1 VGTATATPSDVERIG
16 AAPACEARDY
26 LWQPSHLW
34 PILATFPLITLPLA
48 ALAASS
54 IPKDT
59 QQIVFD
65 AYLCVFGL
73 THFWVT
79 FAIYLNGETL
89 DHFRESRRNRWIYF
103 YAPLAI
109 FLFFALFFGT
119 GLASTFPTAALLVLI
134 AVRFVNYRHLTRQA
148 YGVSRMLW
156 SNRELAASANL
167 PKAEN
172 GFLSALTMLMFLTA
186 FYGGKFTLEP
196 IAVKATLALASGF
209 GLWVAAEYVKAAFAT
224 SRPTAVA
231 VPATYLTLQ
240 VLSVALAVYRTELY
254 VATLAMH
261 YVEYHVLMAPRCFR
275 LGIDPA
281 RQPDRFFATIR
292 SNPAAF
298 YAALLALSVAFLAA
312 QKATISHAGTMVP
325 HMFDALFVFHF
336 FVECFV
342 WKMGTP
348 HYRRTLGP
356 IYLAS
361 RAQRVPAAAA

>member
-16 AAPACEARDY
+16 TAPARAARDY
-26 LWQPSHLW
+26 LWQPTNLW
-34 PILATFPLITLPLA
+34 PILAAFPLITLPLA

-54 IPKDT
+54 IAKDT
-59 QQIVFD
+59 QQLVFD
-65 AYLCVFGL
+65 VYLCVFGL
-73 THFWVT
+73 THFWLT
-79 FAIYLNGETL
+79 FAIYLNSETL

-103 YAPLAI
+103 YAPLTI

-119 GLASTFPTAALLVLI
+119 GLASTFPSTALIVLI
-134 AVRFVNYRHLTRQA
+134 AVRFANYRHLTRQT

-156 SNRELAASANL
+156 SNKELAPGANL
-167 PKAEN
+167 QKAEH

-186 FYGGKFTLEP
+186 FYGGRFTFEP
-196 IAVKATLALASGF
+196 FAVKATLALATGF
-209 GLWVAAEYVKAAFAT
+209 GFWVVAEYARAAAAT

-275 LGIDPA
+275 LGIDPS
-281 RQPDRFFATIR
+281 RQPDRFVATIR

-312 QKATISHAGTMVP
+312 QKTSISHSGTMVP

-342 WKMGTP
+342 WKMATP

-356 IYLAS
+356 LYLAS
-361 RAQRVPAAAA
+361 RAQRVPAATA